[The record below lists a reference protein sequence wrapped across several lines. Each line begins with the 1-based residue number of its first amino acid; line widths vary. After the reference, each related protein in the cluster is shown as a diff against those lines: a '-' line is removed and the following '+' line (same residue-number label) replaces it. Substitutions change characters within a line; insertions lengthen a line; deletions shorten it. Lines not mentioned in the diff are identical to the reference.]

1 MNKKQNHSKLFEFGE
16 TIPNLTIHG
25 QPADYPVLDERAVR
39 AGAGIMLVM
48 AGFAFAHAALLQ
60 NLFFI
65 KILIVVFLVEFG
77 LRIFISPRVAP
88 IAIIGTWIVR
98 KQKPDY
104 VGAIQKRFAWSLGFL
119 MALSMLIIV
128 NFMGVRGVVPLV
140 FCLVCLLL
148 LWFETSFGICLGCK
162 IYDVAL
168 KFGWIK
174 HDVKHACPGGAC
186 VIPLRTNKK

>member
-1 MNKKQNHSKLFEFGE
+1 MKQKSSVKSFFEFGE
-16 TIPNLTIHG
+16 RIDGLELHG
-25 QPADYPVLDERAVR
+25 QPADYPVLNERAVR

-77 LRIFISPRVAP
+77 LRIFLSPKVAP
-88 IAIIGTWIVR
+88 IAALGSFIVR

-128 NFMGVRGVVPLV
+128 NFMGIRGVVPLV

-174 HDVKHACPGGAC
+174 HDVKHACPGRAC
-186 VIPLRTNKK
+186 AIPNMKIKK